1 MQQLALILRGNSSSI
16 ASHKCKEGENYVTEI
31 VTDKLESEN
40 GHSMAIN
47 APERKE
53 FGCHDGFELKVD
65 AAKGKFNIPNSETG
79 S

>member
-1 MQQLALILRGNSSSI
+1 M
-16 ASHKCKEGENYVTEI
+16 TEI

-65 AAKGKFNIPNSETG
+65 AAKGKFHIPNSETG